1 MSKVLIIEDEKAM
14 SDLIAIK
21 FKVDGFEV
29 DQAFTLAEAK
39 QKLTAQKY
47 DAVLSD
53 YLLPDGNALDLFTEI
68 KPTLGNL
75 PIVLATNYIEDLSQE
90 KAKSLGINDIIV
102 KYQVVPAQMV
112 DKVKTLIGNTGVMD
126 PTPPAGVPSPL
137 PAPPPTVPVS
147 AQVPPVPNQIS
158 VVSSQTS
165 DTAPP
170 MANNPWSPA
179 SSQASPDPD
188 KPESPTT

>member
-1 MSKVLIIEDEKAM
+1 MAKILIIEDEKAM

-39 QKLTAQKY
+39 QKLTTEKY

-53 YLLPDGNALDLFTEI
+53 YLLPDGNALDLFTEL
-68 KPTLGNL
+68 KPQLGNL

-90 KAKSLGINDIIV
+90 KAKSLGINDVIV

-112 DKVKTLIGNTGVMD
+112 ERIKTLIGNAGVMN
-126 PTPPAGVPSPL
+126 PTPPVAAPSPL
-137 PAPPPTVPVS
+137 PTPPPVAPVS
-147 AQVPPVPNQIS
+147 AQEPPVPNQTPQPETGQN
-158 VVSSQTS
+158 VTNPW
-165 DTAPP
+165 TAP
-170 MANNPWSPA
+170 A
-179 SSQASPDPD
+179 PD
-188 KPESPTT
+188 KPESPA